1 MADLISESSGTA
13 WEVTILFGNICYEIK
28 SFADS
33 AAVVFPFRC
42 VTVTFLD
49 KDFESLKYI
58 DKV

>member
-1 MADLISESSGTA
+1 MADLIFEFSGTTRV
-13 WEVTILFGNICYEIK
+13 VTILFDNICYEIK
-28 SFADS
+28 SFSDS

-42 VTVTFLD
+42 VTVTFLN